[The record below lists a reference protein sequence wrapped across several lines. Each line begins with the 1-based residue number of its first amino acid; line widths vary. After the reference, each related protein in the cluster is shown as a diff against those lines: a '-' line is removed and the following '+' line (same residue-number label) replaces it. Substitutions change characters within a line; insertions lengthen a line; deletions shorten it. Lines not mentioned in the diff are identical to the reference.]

1 MSGTTTFAK
10 INKRDKLHHDIYT
23 IILQLLNAIYMKREQ
38 NGFTDWEVHV
48 HDYKTVK

>member
-10 INKRDKLHHDIYT
+10 INRGKSYIMAFT
-23 IILQLLNAIYMKREQ
+23 PSFFSYMKREQ
-38 NGFTDWEVHV
+38 NGFTDWVYL